1 MDSHF
6 LVPLDGSRLAETV
19 LPATLALARRAPARL
34 TLLHILEQAAPATVH
49 GDRHLRQMPEAETY
63 LERLAETLDFPRDQ
77 ISLEVHP
84 HPEADVARSI
94 FQHARELSA
103 DLVILSTHGYL
114 GLRAW
119 LFGSVPQKVL
129 RYATPPVFMLQP
141 TEAGTARDFSP
152 GRAVVYLDGT
162 PAAEAGL
169 RVAEQWAKRWGMEL
183 TLLMCV
189 PTRSNLLGARAAAGT
204 LLPTTTGALLE
215 LTAQAAADQ
224 LQAHLARLQAE
235 GINGTAQVVRGDPLT
250 QLVEF
255 AQSVAA
261 DVLCLT
267 TRGESGL
274 AALGTETIVPETLTR
289 FNGAFL
295 LAHAED

>member
-1 MDSHF
+1 MNTHF

-19 LPATLALARRAPARL
+19 LPGALALARRAPTRL

-49 GDRHLRQMPEAETY
+49 GERHLRQLTEAETY
-63 LERLAETLDFPRDQ
+63 LQRLADSLDFPRDH

-103 DLVILSTHGYL
+103 DLVMLSTHGYL

-129 RYATPPVFMLQP
+129 RYATPPVFLLQP
-141 TEAGTARDFSP
+141 SDAGTARAFSP

-162 PAAEAGL
+162 RAAEAGL
-169 RVAEQWAKRWGMEL
+169 RVAERWAKHWGMEL
-183 TLLMCV
+183 SLLMCV
-189 PTRSNLLGARAAAGT
+189 PTRSNLSGARAATGT

-224 LQAHLARLQAE
+224 LQAHLARLQAA
-235 GINGTAQVVRGDPLT
+235 GINCTAQVVRGDPLM
-250 QLVEF
+250 QLIEM

-274 AALGTETIVPETLTR
+274 AALGTEVIVPEVLAR